1 MRCHI
6 SGCENVKVSISPPGL
21 VRSNTVRARAV
32 NNGKKRGKTATRSF
46 LPFTHY
52 SQNVKPRKIE
62 TLANGRKNKV
72 YSKWIP
78 FGRHIMIAV
87 KHNWGKESRGEADIG
102 ARTHRQTDMQG
113 METDR
118 PRETP
123 AVASPAV
130 IIVLTFKWKALT
142 IGAGWGST
150 RYANKENTSGNIS

>member
-87 KHNWGKESRGEADIG
+87 KHNWGKESRGEADRG
-102 ARTHRQTDMQG
+102 ARTHRQTDRHAG
-113 METDR
+113 DGDR
-118 PRETP
+118 QAERDTCCCITCCNNSVDIQMKSSDNRSRLRQHP
-123 AVASPAV
+123 VC
-130 IIVLTFKWKALT
+130 K
-142 IGAGWGST
+142 
-150 RYANKENTSGNIS
+150 